1 MRGLFLFLA
10 LALLV
15 SSVALSREVGGGL
28 ALGYG
33 TAKPTVGFGGSVY
46 YRYDIP
52 ESFFKVKG
60 FSGQLSVGYTT
71 FPKEDQSAE
80 YTFIPVKYGLG
91 YTAYTQDKV
100 ELGVLGDLGV
110 AFVSKPESATKI
122 TGGVGGFVTYSAAPN
137 VKVVGTL
144 KYSAVVGTKHYLDV
158 GVGVLYTLP
167 TK

>member
-1 MRGLFLFLA
+1 MRRLFLFLA

-15 SSVALSREVGGGL
+15 SSVALSRELGAGL
-28 ALGYG
+28 SLGYG
-33 TAKPTVGFGGSVY
+33 TKKPTVGFGGSVY
-46 YRYDIP
+46 YRYDVP
-52 ESFFKVKG
+52 ESFLKVKG
-60 FSGQLSVGYTT
+60 VAGQLSIGYAT

-80 YTFIPVKYGLG
+80 YAFIPVKYGLS

-100 ELGVLGDLGV
+100 SLGAIGDLGL
-110 AFVSKPESATKI
+110 AFVSKPKSETKI
-122 TGGVGGFVTYSAAPN
+122 TGGIGGFVTYSAAPN
-137 VKVVGTL
+137 VKVLGTV